1 MNLSRRCR
9 PLAALAFSTAL
20 VTSLAGCA
28 GYSQQT
34 AEVVSASKAGNVDL
48 ALSNLE
54 SKNSGSDKDLL
65 YYLEKGEL
73 LRQKGSYEGSRDTW
87 LAADDKVRQWEE
99 TAKTDPSKLLGDLGS
114 VLLNDTTRRYDGRD
128 YEKVFLSVRLAEDHL
143 AVGDWDKAR
152 IEIKKMH
159 EREAI
164 IADFRAKELDEAEK
178 KAQEKGIKTRSFKQL
193 NGYPIETLEDP
204 AVRAL
209 KNAYESAFANYLA
222 GFVYETL
229 GEGSLAAPGYRKAA
243 EMRPNVPL
251 LDDSLKSLDTRLSNR
266 TKNGMVDT
274 LLVLETGTAPTI
286 QSVTIPIILPI
297 PSKHGLELLA
307 TPISW
312 PVIRPD
318 PTAFIPTSVLVD
330 EQPQPA
336 VLLTDVN
343 VMARRA
349 LADEMPGIIT
359 RSSVRAITRGITQA
373 ALDHSAEEQ
382 KGNAALVTSL
392 ISLMVKVASVA
403 TEVADERIWRTL
415 PGTYSVARVSLTPGS
430 HKIGIATPGGLQVR
444 DITVGGNYAMIA
456 VRMQGGTL
464 ALAQSP
470 VKDVAADAVVT
481 PATPE
486 IKPQTPPPAVAE
498 KKAKPAKKPAQ
509 TKAPAQ
515 AKPAAAAAAP
525 AATPVA
531 AAAPAPAP
539 APAPASTQQ

>member
-1 MNLSRRCR
+1 MKFSRRFR
-9 PLAALAFSTAL
+9 LLAALTVSTAL
-20 VTSLAGCA
+20 ATSLSGCA
-28 GYSQQT
+28 GYSQKT
-34 AEVVSASKAGNVDL
+34 AEVMAASKSGNADL
-48 ALSNLE
+48 ALANLE

-87 LAADDKVRQWEE
+87 LSADERIRQWED
-99 TAKTDPSKLLGDLGS
+99 TAKTDPSKLMGDLGS

-152 IEIKKMH
+152 VEIKKMH

-178 KAQEKGIKTRSFKQL
+178 KAQEKGIKTRSFKEL

-204 AVRAL
+204 AVRGL

-251 LDDSLKSLDTRLSNR
+251 LEDSLKSLDTRLSNR
-266 TKNGMVDT
+266 TKSGMVDT
-274 LLVLETGTAPTI
+274 LLVVETGTAPAI
-286 QSVTIPIILPI
+286 QSITIPIILPI
-297 PSKHGLELLA
+297 PSSHGLELLA

-318 PTAFIPTSVLVD
+318 VNAFIPTSVLVD
-330 EQPQPA
+330 EQAQPA
-336 VLLTDVN
+336 VLMTDVN

-349 LADEMPGIIT
+349 LSDEMPGIIT
-359 RSSVRAITRGITQA
+359 RSAVRAITRGITQA
-373 ALDHSAEEQ
+373 ALDHSADNQ
-382 KGNAALVTSL
+382 KGNAQLVTAL
-392 ISLMVKVASVA
+392 ISLVVKVASVA

-430 HKIGIATPGGLQVR
+430 HKIALATPGGLQVR
-444 DITVGGNYAMIA
+444 DVQVSGNYAMVALRLQGDNLA
-456 VRMQGGTL
+456 VV
-464 ALAQSP
+464 QSP
-470 VKDVAADAVVT
+470 VKEVLASAMVT
-481 PATPE
+481 PAASE
-486 IKPQTPPPAVAE
+486 IKPQTQPPASE
-498 KKAKPAKKPAQ
+498 KKAKAAKKPAQ
-509 TKAPAQ
+509 KKAKADPVKAE
-515 AKPAAAAAAP
+515 PAAA
-525 AATPVA
+525 PVA
-531 AAAPAPAP
+531 
-539 APAPASTQQ
+539 Q